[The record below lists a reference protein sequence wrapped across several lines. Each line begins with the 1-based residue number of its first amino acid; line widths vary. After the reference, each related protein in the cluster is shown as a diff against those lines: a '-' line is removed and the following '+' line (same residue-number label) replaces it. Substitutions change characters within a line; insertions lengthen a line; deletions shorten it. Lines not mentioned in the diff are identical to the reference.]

1 MLYVKNAGQ
10 KKLFLCIAFTNEYKS
25 GIAPSLLKLSSVCV
39 DFTHTHTKSPI
50 WIKKRFLYILLIER
64 IFFVNALSF
73 EFYLKTP
80 MAKFKIFNTYNG
92 IGNFFQMQSITLFK
106 LDHVDVSDNFHVVN
120 ELIMSS
126 SVLNFCLRTS

>member
-25 GIAPSLLKLSSVCV
+25 GIAPSLLKLSSVYV
-39 DFTHTHTKSPI
+39 WISHTHKQNRHI

-92 IGNFFQMQSITLFK
+92 IGNFFSNAINYI
-106 LDHVDVSDNFHVVN
+106 V
-120 ELIMSS
+120 
-126 SVLNFCLRTS
+126 